1 MTKQAKAMLAVVV
14 TAIAG
19 YAAYEYYN
27 QHPES
32 AALPG
37 WISGEFAASAE
48 RYAGRTV
55 AVDTAAIHFS
65 RGDGTVDVLPIRWIE
80 EIPDARAHI
89 RMLNL
94 HVKDGDAES
103 TIKLI
108 ASSEDSSFRLQTMP
122 DVAWRKPSDREARLA
137 RSAAQDTAETS
148 QAPVTTTIR
157 RTPSIVSSE
166 PSDTT
171 IGATRFADSDPVAKD
186 ELRQVVKACRVYG
199 CRIGIQGLRANRYD
213 EFATYLR
220 GLGADSVSLSTETV
234 TGTTLAMLEIPPKRS
249 TARAATY

>member
-1 MTKQAKAMLAVVV
+1 MTKQAKVLLAVVV

-19 YAAYEYYN
+19 YAALEYYN
-27 QHPES
+27 KHPES

-55 AVDTAAIHFS
+55 AVDTAAIRFS

-103 TIKLI
+103 IIKLI

-137 RSAAQDTAETS
+137 RSAAQDTATS
-148 QAPVTTTIR
+148 SAPVVATIR
-157 RTPSIVSSE
+157 RTPSVISSE

-186 ELRQVVKACRVYG
+186 ELKQVVKACRVYG
-199 CRIGIQGLRANRYD
+199 CRIGIQGLHANRYD
-213 EFATYLR
+213 EFAIYLR

-249 TARAATY
+249 PARTPSY